1 MTATSRDASAG
12 APRSHDSEDASTAVR
27 DDDGDEDDSNA
38 KPSNE
43 ESFWTRA
50 MRALGEDDDD
60 DEEEEEEEEEVE
72 VEDDERLARSFYP
85 GRRGERE
92 L

>member
-1 MTATSRDASAG
+1 
-12 APRSHDSEDASTAVR
+12 
-27 DDDGDEDDSNA
+27 
-38 KPSNE
+38 
-43 ESFWTRA
+43 

-60 DEEEEEEEEEVE
+60 DDDDDDEEVE
-72 VEDDERLARSFYP
+72 VEEDERLARAFYP